1 MRFVKYLAT
10 LVGAAGLAAS
20 PAVDSASAQA
30 LVITAEM
37 EQEAEAACRRALEED
52 TIEALEAFL
61 RDYQW
66 ASTSCLVLAQNALG
80 QNAPGGGGPGDGGGP
95 GGGYGG

>member
-1 MRFVKYLAT
+1 MRFAKYLAT
-10 LVGAAGLAAS
+10 LVGAAGLASS
-20 PAVDSASAQA
+20 PAVNSASAQA
-30 LVITAEM
+30 LVVTAEM
-37 EQEAEAACRRALEED
+37 ERQAEEACRRALEED

-66 ASTSCLVLAQNALG
+66 ANSSCVVLAQNALG
-80 QNAPGGGGPGDGGGP
+80 DNAPGGGGPGDGGGP